1 MEIPEEQILAA
12 VKPTMIFPM
21 REVHDSP
28 LGKELIKIGKKV
40 GEILELEGVV
50 TGSLSTTYGK
60 GFIITADNS
69 DLKKLDTQAII
80 EILDYDPVRNNIIAR
95 GKRDSCMETPLHWFI
110 YRAFPETS
118 AIIHIRNNILVE
130 KITAA
135 NLQDLAITP
144 FKVKYITS
152 ELAMEILK
160 LLKGQNII
168 LLQENGVVAIA
179 DSLENAYNFIAEL
192 NKKVT
197 NK

>member
-1 MEIPEEQILAA
+1 
-12 VKPTMIFPM
+12 M

-40 GEILELEGVV
+40 GDTLELEGVV
-50 TGSLSTTYGK
+50 TGSLSTIFGN

-69 DLKKLDTQAII
+69 DLKNLDTQGII
-80 EILDYDPVRNNIIAR
+80 EILDYDPVRNTIIAR

-110 YRAFPETS
+110 YRGYPEVG

-135 NLQDLAITP
+135 NLQDLVISP

-168 LLQENGVVAIA
+168 LLQENGVVAVA
-179 DSLENAYNFIAEL
+179 DSLENAYNLIVEL

-197 NK
+197 SK